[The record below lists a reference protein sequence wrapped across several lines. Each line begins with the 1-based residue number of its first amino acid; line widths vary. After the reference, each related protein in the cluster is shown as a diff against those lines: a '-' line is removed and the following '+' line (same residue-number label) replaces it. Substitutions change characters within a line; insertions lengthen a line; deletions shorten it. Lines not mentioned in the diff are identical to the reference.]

1 MPGFP
6 QRTRRATRW
15 LGCAVLVAA
24 VAASG
29 GCATRSKI
37 SASNEI
43 ATAMFAIRDARAN
56 GAETYALETLQKA
69 EALVQQAREVG
80 GSDGERLAERATA
93 YAQLAATVSARD
105 TARQQLADAQKIER
119 EAGALRE
126 RTTDAV
132 EERLQ

>member
-1 MPGFP
+1 
-6 QRTRRATRW
+6 
-15 LGCAVLVAA
+15 
-24 VAASG
+24 
-29 GCATRSKI
+29 
-37 SASNEI
+37 
-43 ATAMFAIRDARAN
+43 MFAIRDARAN